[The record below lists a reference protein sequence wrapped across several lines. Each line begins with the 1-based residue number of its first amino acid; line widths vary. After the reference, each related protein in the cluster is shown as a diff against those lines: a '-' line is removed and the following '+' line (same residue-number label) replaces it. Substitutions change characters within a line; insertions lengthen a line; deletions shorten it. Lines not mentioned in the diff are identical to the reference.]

1 MSKSER
7 RMDHMKKSAPF
18 LILFAGILWG
28 SMGVFVRFLNQYHIE
43 AINIVAMRAWVTVA
57 AMMILLFFY
66 DRSLFRVRKKDIWCF
81 IGTGWGSILF
91 FNYCYFHTI
100 EITSMSVAAVLLYS
114 SPAFVLVLSF
124 FLFQEKI
131 TWRKWLSLFLVVTG
145 CAFVT
150 GIIGNAQTLTGR
162 GILTGLGAG
171 FGYALYSV
179 FCRFALE
186 RKYHSLTILFYTF
199 VFAAVGIVPMADFLL
214 IGSVTLASPKNFM
227 IVIIFGLVSTVI
239 PYLTYTLG
247 LKYVE
252 NGKAAVIVAVEPVA
266 ATVLGFLLYGE
277 TLSGWNLIGMV
288 LVLAAIV
295 IQR

>member
-1 MSKSER
+1 
-7 RMDHMKKSAPF
+7 MKKLAPF
-18 LILFAGILWG
+18 LILLAGILWG
-28 SMGVFVRFLNQYHIE
+28 SMGIFVRFLNQYHIA
-43 AINIVAMRAWVTVA
+43 AINIVAMRAWVTVFV
-57 AMMILLFFY
+57 MMILLFFF
-66 DRSLFRVRKKDIWCF
+66 DRSLFLIRWKDIWCF
-81 IGTGWGSILF
+81 VGTGWGSILF

-114 SPAFVLVLSF
+114 SPAFVMVLSY
-124 FLFQEKI
+124 FLFHEKI
-131 TWRKWLSLFLVVTG
+131 TWHKWLSLFLVLIG

-150 GIIGNAQTLTGR
+150 GIIGNAQALTGR
-162 GILTGLGAG
+162 GIFIGLGAG
-171 FGYALYSV
+171 FGYALYSI
-179 FCRFALE
+179 FSRFALE
-186 RKYHSLTILFYTF
+186 RNYHSLTILFYTF
-199 VFAAVGIVPMADFLL
+199 VFAAIGIIPIADFPL
-214 IGSVTLASPKNFM
+214 ITSVALASPKNFM

-266 ATVLGFLLYGE
+266 ATVLGFLLYSE
-277 TLSGWNLIGMV
+277 TMSGWNLIGMV